1 MPNLFVPMIFAW
13 LNFWRTCFSVS
24 PSMYINPFMFPICP
38 GVILSELSSS
48 LRSNSLGVF
57 DKQFRD
63 CFRCVFSI
71 AIRISLVPYT
81 KPINIKKA
89 EGHSLAQKSAKR
101 FFSQNVKTRSVYD
114 RTKITNCWL
123 KGFTNLLFFCP
134 IILNS
139 VFMKYQV
146 LFEHPCLQ
154 MKRYFCSTLMLSA
167 WWENR
172 TDQPGA
178 QYHFI
183 ITDRLFL
190 WCNAPISLSFFVS
203 LCRKYCVLT
212 VNFEK

>member
-1 MPNLFVPMIFAW
+1 
-13 LNFWRTCFSVS
+13 
-24 PSMYINPFMFPICP
+24 
-38 GVILSELSSS
+38 
-48 LRSNSLGVF
+48 
-57 DKQFRD
+57 
-63 CFRCVFSI
+63 
-71 AIRISLVPYT
+71 
-81 KPINIKKA
+81 
-89 EGHSLAQKSAKR
+89 
-101 FFSQNVKTRSVYD
+101 
-114 RTKITNCWL
+114 
-123 KGFTNLLFFCP
+123 
-134 IILNS
+134 
-139 VFMKYQV
+139 MKYQV

-154 MKRYFCSTLMLSA
+154 MKRFFCSTLMLSA

>member
-71 AIRISLVPYT
+71 AIRI
-81 KPINIKKA
+81 
-89 EGHSLAQKSAKR
+89 SLAQKSAKR

>member
-1 MPNLFVPMIFAW
+1 MQFWTFRLHRNQ
-13 LNFWRTCFSVS
+13 LNAFFSKCKNTV
-24 PSMYINPFMFPICP
+24 
-38 GVILSELSSS
+38 G
-48 LRSNSLGVF
+48 LRPHKDNKL
-57 DKQFRD
+57 
-63 CFRCVFSI
+63 
-71 AIRISLVPYT
+71 L
-81 KPINIKKA
+81 
-89 EGHSLAQKSAKR
+89 AKR
-101 FFSQNVKTRSVYD
+101 VYEPF
-114 RTKITNCWL
+114 I
-123 KGFTNLLFFCP
+123 FCP

-190 WCNAPISLSFFVS
+190 WCNAPISLSFLYLYVENIA
-203 LCRKYCVLT
+203 Y
-212 VNFEK
+212 

>member
-63 CFRCVFSI
+63 CFRCVF
-71 AIRISLVPYT
+71 
-81 KPINIKKA
+81 
-89 EGHSLAQKSAKR
+89 SLAQKSAKR

>member
-1 MPNLFVPMIFAW
+1 MHRNQ
-13 LNFWRTCFSVS
+13 LNAFFSKCKNTV
-24 PSMYINPFMFPICP
+24 
-38 GVILSELSSS
+38 G
-48 LRSNSLGVF
+48 LRPHKDNKL
-57 DKQFRD
+57 
-63 CFRCVFSI
+63 
-71 AIRISLVPYT
+71 L
-81 KPINIKKA
+81 
-89 EGHSLAQKSAKR
+89 AKR
-101 FFSQNVKTRSVYD
+101 VYEPF
-114 RTKITNCWL
+114 I
-123 KGFTNLLFFCP
+123 FCP

-212 VNFEK
+212 VNFENDVSLRLSKL

>member
-71 AIRISLVPYT
+71 AIRI
-81 KPINIKKA
+81 
-89 EGHSLAQKSAKR
+89 SLAQKSAKR

-203 LCRKYCVLT
+203 LCLSLIHI
-212 VNFEK
+212 

>member
-1 MPNLFVPMIFAW
+1 MKSTFTSIVL
-13 LNFWRTCFSVS
+13 RTANIPAFIVYPFDTLYHSFLIYS
-24 PSMYINPFMFPICP
+24 KPFRRSMYI
-38 GVILSELSSS
+38 L
-48 LRSNSLGVF
+48 
-57 DKQFRD
+57 
-63 CFRCVFSI
+63 FSR
-71 AIRISLVPYT
+71 AS
-81 KPINIKKA
+81 
-89 EGHSLAQKSAKR
+89 
-101 FFSQNVKTRSVYD
+101 RSVYD

>member
-1 MPNLFVPMIFAW
+1 M
-13 LNFWRTCFSVS
+13 
-24 PSMYINPFMFPICP
+24 
-38 GVILSELSSS
+38 
-48 LRSNSLGVF
+48 
-57 DKQFRD
+57 QFLD
-63 CFRCVFSI
+63 F
-71 AIRISLVPYT
+71 
-81 KPINIKKA
+81 
-89 EGHSLAQKSAKR
+89 SLAQKSAKR

-212 VNFEK
+212 LNFEK